1 MPVFRAFLEGFV
13 AFGDNKRAFFD
24 VRECRWRLQA
34 LKITLRDR
42 PADAFLIGFLP
53 APSRVWGGGWFDLKA
68 LPKTKKGQRR
78 GASGLLKG

>member
-13 AFGDNKRAFFD
+13 AFGDSKRAFFD

-53 APSRVWGGGWFDLKA
+53 TPSRVWGLVRSQGIVQNEKKARGGEPQAF
-68 LPKTKKGQRR
+68 
-78 GASGLLKG
+78 